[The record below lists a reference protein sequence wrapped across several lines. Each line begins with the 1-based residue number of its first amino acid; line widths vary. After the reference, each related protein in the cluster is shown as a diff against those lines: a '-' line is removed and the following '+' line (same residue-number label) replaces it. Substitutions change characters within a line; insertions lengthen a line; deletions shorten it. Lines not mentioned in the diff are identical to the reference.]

1 MLCERTL
8 HERLSFFSGLSTFV
22 RLFSRTLT
30 VSNCVTPHRPFLLF
44 YNSVLF
50 TGSGLKNNRR
60 LLLDRVLDNNSQN
73 ANIQAVHSYS
83 MTGVF

>member
-1 MLCERTL
+1 MLCEKTL
-8 HERLSFFSGLSTFV
+8 NERLSFFSGLSDLYGYF
-22 RLFSRTLT
+22 LEHLS
-30 VSNCVTPHRPFLLF
+30 CITPHRPFLLF

-73 ANIQAVHSYS
+73 ANVQAVHSYS